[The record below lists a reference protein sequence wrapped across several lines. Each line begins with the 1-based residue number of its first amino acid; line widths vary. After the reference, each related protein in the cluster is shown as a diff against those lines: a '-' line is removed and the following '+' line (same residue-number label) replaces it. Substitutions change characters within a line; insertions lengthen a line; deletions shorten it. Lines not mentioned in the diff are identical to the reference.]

1 MRGNENPHPETF
13 ETHPPSAGFF
23 LFSFF
28 FLVGMGC
35 VEFGFIVLGVNWVK

>member
-13 ETHPPSAGFF
+13 ETHPQSAGFF
-23 LFSFF
+23 LFSFFF

-35 VEFGFIVLGVNWVK
+35 VEFVFIVLGGKLG